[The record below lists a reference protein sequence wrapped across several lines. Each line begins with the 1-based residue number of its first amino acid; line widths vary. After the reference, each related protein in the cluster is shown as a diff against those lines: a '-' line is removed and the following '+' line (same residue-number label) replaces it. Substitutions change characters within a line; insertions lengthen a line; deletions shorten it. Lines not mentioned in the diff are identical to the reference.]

1 VASTAENMRV
11 KRMDVPPD
19 VVGLGRLRPYSR

>member
-11 KRMDVPPD
+11 RRMDVPPD
-19 VVGLGRLRPYSR
+19 VVGLCRLEPYSR